1 VKTVAAGT
9 SRSPQQPQ
17 YAGGRWPWLVCIF
30 LLTATMLSYLDRQAL
45 SVVAPVVRVE
55 LGLDNAQLGLLLSA
69 FFYSYAIMH
78 LFVGYVLDRFNI
90 RFTYGLFVTLWSLA
104 QVASGLVTGFA
115 GLFGARLFL
124 GAFETA
130 GQTGAARIIARIL
143 PASDRTF
150 ANGIMM
156 SGGSLGAII
165 APVVMIFLA
174 QTIGWRAGFVI
185 LGLIGIVWA
194 AAWVYWFRPPAH
206 VLKPGHEQ
214 FRNPA
219 ESWRAILRNAA
230 FWACVA
236 GAACTIPIIHI
247 ASAWLPTY
255 LSQRWNL
262 PLGAALSG
270 YLFVVYLGLD
280 LGFLG
285 GGALVRYL
293 GRRMGS
299 VAASRKAVMLLSTG
313 LMLAAALVPSARS
326 VPTAVACVFLL
337 NVGRASWGA
346 IFLAFNQDVSP
357 TRVGMI
363 AGIMGC
369 IGSLMGAFLVWGIG
383 IVSRDS
389 GFDIPFWT
397 IGALAVLG
405 TLPMVSVNWENR
417 IEQ

>member
-1 VKTVAAGT
+1 MSALPGPVVETAHGRPRAG
-9 SRSPQQPQ
+9 S
-17 YAGGRWPWLVCIF
+17 WPWLVCVF

-45 SVVAPVVRVE
+45 SVVAPVVRTE

-90 RFTYGLFVTLWSLA
+90 RYTYGLFVALWSVA
-104 QVASGLVTGFA
+104 QMACGMVTGFA
-115 GLFGARLFL
+115 GLFTARVFL

-165 APVVMIFLA
+165 APVVMIWLA
-174 QTIGWRAGFVI
+174 QTTGWRVGFII
-185 LGLIGIVWA
+185 LGVVGILWA
-194 AAWVYWFRPPAH
+194 AAWIAWFRPPAH
-206 VLKPGHEQ
+206 VLKPRKGQ
-214 FRNPA
+214 FDNPA
-219 ESWRAILRNAA
+219 ERWSAILRNPA

-255 LSQRWNL
+255 LAQRWNL

-270 YLFVVYLGLD
+270 YLFFVYLGLD
-280 LGFLG
+280 IGFIA
-285 GGALVRYL
+285 GGALVRSL

-299 VAASRKAVMLLSTG
+299 VARSRKVVMLASTV
-313 LMLAAALVPSARS
+313 LMLAAALVPSAGS
-326 VPTAVACVFLL
+326 IPIAVGFVFLL
-337 NVGRASWGA
+337 NMGRASWGA

-357 TRVGMI
+357 SRVGMI

-383 IVSRDS
+383 IISKES

-405 TLPMVSVNWENR
+405 TVPMVAVNWEKR
-417 IEQ
+417 IDE